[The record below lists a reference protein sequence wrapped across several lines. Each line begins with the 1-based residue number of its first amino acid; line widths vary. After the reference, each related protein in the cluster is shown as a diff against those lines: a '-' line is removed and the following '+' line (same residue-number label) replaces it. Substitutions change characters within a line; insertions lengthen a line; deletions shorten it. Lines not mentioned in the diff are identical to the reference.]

1 MWHARKGGIVAKAG
15 AAAGATDLAST
26 AATGS
31 AAPTAAPTASARD
44 VAGKVTF
51 DKRGCQAL
59 LRKHPALEGRVAA
72 TVESQLAHGLFKS
85 KFATAERWE
94 GQPVWECRV
103 NEASIGSV
111 RAAFSVRDGEATVIY
126 LSPTLQKRAF
136 TAELDRFLRRR
147 P

>member
-15 AAAGATDLAST
+15 AAAGATGMAST

-31 AAPTAAPTASARD
+31 AAPTASARD
-44 VAGKVTF
+44 AAGKVTF

-59 LRKHPALEGRVAA
+59 LRKHPTLEGRVAA

-103 NEASIGSV
+103 NEASAGSV

>member
-1 MWHARKGGIVAKAG
+1 MRYARKGGIVTR
-15 AAAGATDLAST
+15 AGATAGTAST

-31 AAPTAAPTASARD
+31 TGAAAAPTTPARD
-44 VAGKVTF
+44 IAGKVTF

-59 LRKHPALEGRVAA
+59 LRKHPALEERVAA
-72 TVESQLAHGLFKS
+72 AVASQLAHGLFKA
-85 KFATAERWE
+85 KFATAERWD
-94 GQPVWECRV
+94 GQPIWECRV
-103 NEASIGSV
+103 NEASVGSV
-111 RAAFSVRDGEATVIY
+111 RAAFSVRDGAATVIY